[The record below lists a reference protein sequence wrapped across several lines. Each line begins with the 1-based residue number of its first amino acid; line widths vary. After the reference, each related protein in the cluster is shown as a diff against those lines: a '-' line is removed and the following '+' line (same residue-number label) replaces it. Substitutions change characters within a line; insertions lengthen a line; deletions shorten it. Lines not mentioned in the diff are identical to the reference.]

1 MPKSRELR
9 PLGNEP
15 KQKIDIP
22 ELKPMK
28 KVERS
33 TKSITLKELSLQFD
47 ESWKLAIKEIQSIG
61 KLVKRLATEMYKQNA
76 EIEKEL
82 KKKVTKEELATIWEA
97 IDKRT
102 QDLSK
107 QLKIVRKETH
117 KMDSGTGK
125 SVDVSS
131 EIVDIIEKENKKF
144 EELLVKQ
151 EQMLK
156 ESIEK
161 TVEFMKP
168 KEIVIPEVIEKEED
182 EEQTEIPKDK
192 GGLLDNIEK
201 HLIDFNERA
210 LGRFIETKAI
220 LNDIELNILSRQQE
234 FKEIIEELR
243 NENEN
248 ENANNKNNKQMTK
261 ELTEKESDNSD
272 LENENVIE
280 MED

>member
-82 KKKVTKEELATIWEA
+82 KKKVTKEELASIWEA

-144 EELLVKQ
+144 EDLLVKQ

-168 KEIVIPEVIEKEED
+168 KEIVIPELIEKEEE

>member
-168 KEIVIPEVIEKEED
+168 KEIVIPELIEKEEE

-248 ENANNKNNKQMTK
+248 SNNQNNKKMTK
-261 ELTEKESDNSD
+261 DLAEKESDNSD

>member
-15 KQKIDIP
+15 NQKVDIP

-168 KEIVIPEVIEKEED
+168 KEIVIPELIEKEEE

-248 ENANNKNNKQMTK
+248 SNNQNNKKMTK
-261 ELTEKESDNSD
+261 DLAEKESDNSD